1 MVDEQTQLAPHL
13 LPPPF
18 LVDIEGNPYPADIQR
33 MVPGR
38 EHLDDKEA
46 LVPEVAEQEARP
58 LPEQRRSLDS
68 VPQPAPAPAS
78 NIDDLIAE
86 LAAGSSGI
94 GPPLQAAEPVHS
106 EHSYAAGPTPGPSN
120 LPGSETRSEARSA
133 PASASMEL
141 QGSVWRKRNLIRP
154 SEYRRPNADLSERKA
169 KGVEER
175 KYYKAEMAR
184 RRHNGG
190 VGGSSVGFHEGVLPP
205 GVPPPGKGRIRNRNP
220 ARL

>member
-38 EHLDDKEA
+38 EHLNDKEA

-68 VPQPAPAPAS
+68 APQAAPAPAS

-86 LAAGSSGI
+86 LAAGAAGAPAH
-94 GPPLQAAEPVHS
+94 PPEPAVHS

-120 LPGSETRSEARSA
+120 NPEAEARGESRSA
-133 PASASMEL
+133 PASANMEL
-141 QGSVWRKRNLIRP
+141 QGSVWRKRNLIRAA
-154 SEYRRPNADLSERKA
+154 EYRRPKDDLSERKA

-184 RRHNGG
+184 RRHSSG
-190 VGGSSVGFHEGVLPP
+190 VGGSSV
-205 GVPPPGKGRIRNRNP
+205 
-220 ARL
+220 